1 MTPELLPSLSDE
13 LFGEAAHSLGCASG
27 NTLVPASR
35 GITLPRIARLED
47 MQEPLSLR
55 LPTSLEV
62 SQLFDQGELC
72 MAEISGIGFAG

>member
-1 MTPELLPSLSDE
+1 
-13 LFGEAAHSLGCASG
+13 
-27 NTLVPASR
+27 
-35 GITLPRIARLED
+35 